1 MANYYPPS
9 GKYVKSLAVSFNG
22 TDWYFMP
29 PFWDYKM
36 TSTTIV
42 DSSRNAKAEVVSNII
57 REGIRKIELNWQFL
71 DRADF
76 SYVAKLFED
85 ASVGGNGA
93 FMFYV
98 KYFDT
103 IRNALIDSNA
113 DVIGGVTKERK
124 FYINDRVSDTAKIK
138 LDELTGFPIG
148 YTNVKLSFIEV

>member
-1 MANYYPPS
+1 MANNYPPS
-9 GKYVKSLAVSFNG
+9 QRYVQSLAISFNG

-36 TSTTIV
+36 TSTTVV
-42 DSSRNAKAEVVSNII
+42 DSSRNSKGVVVSNVI
-57 REGIRKIELNWQFL
+57 REGIRKVEVSWQFL
-71 DRADF
+71 DCADF

-103 IRNALIDSNA
+103 IRNALIDSYSEN
-113 DVIGGVTKERK
+113 RK
-124 FYINDRVSDTAKIK
+124 FYIGDRVSDTAKIK
-138 LDELTGFPIG
+138 LDSNGFPVG
-148 YTNVKLSFIEV
+148 YTNVKLSLIEC

>member
-1 MANYYPPS
+1 MANNYPPS
-9 GKYVKSLAVSFNG
+9 QRYVQSLAISFNG

-42 DSSRNAKAEVVSNII
+42 DSSRNSKGVVVSNVI
-57 REGIRKIELNWQFL
+57 REGIRKIEVNWQFL

-103 IRNALIDSNA
+103 IRNALIDSYSE
-113 DVIGGVTKERK
+113 DRK
-124 FYINDRVSDTAKIK
+124 FYIGDRVSDTAKIK
-138 LDELTGFPIG
+138 LDSNGFPIG
-148 YTNVKLSFIEV
+148 YTNVKLSLIEC